1 MRLRAGK
8 PIAVAELDAVDTGI
22 VEILRENGRATNQEI
37 AERLS
42 VTPATISARLKR
54 LEESKALRV
63 VAVTDFAAHDLN
75 IVIAVG
81 IKVYG
86 RDAKDVGMDLA
97 KLPEVF
103 SINVMNGVNDL
114 EMLVTL
120 SRFEEIS
127 LFLVEHVAPIP
138 GVSQIEPGI
147 AADIVKFEFNV
158 APL

>member
-81 IKVYG
+81 VKV
-86 RDAKDVGMDLA
+86 
-97 KLPEVF
+97 
-103 SINVMNGVNDL
+103 
-114 EMLVTL
+114 
-120 SRFEEIS
+120 
-127 LFLVEHVAPIP
+127 
-138 GVSQIEPGI
+138 
-147 AADIVKFEFNV
+147 
-158 APL
+158 

>member
-1 MRLRAGK
+1 MEIRAGK
-8 PIAVAELDAVDTGI
+8 KGKALKLDPVDQGI
-22 VEILRENGRATNQEI
+22 VDALRLNGRATNQEI

-42 VTPATISARLKR
+42 ITPATVSTRLRR
-54 LEESKALRV
+54 LERARALRV
-63 VAVTDFAAHDLN
+63 VAVTDFSAFGLN
-75 IVIAVG
+75 ILIAVG

-86 RDAKDVGMDLA
+86 RDVREVAVDLA

-103 SINVMNGVNDL
+103 TINIMNGVNDL
-114 EMLVTL
+114 EMLVAL
-120 SRFEEIS
+120 SDFAEIS
-127 LFLVEHVAPIP
+127 TFLVEHVAPVA